1 MEGTGLRTQGSCPG
15 PHSRVSVTQH
25 TQRQGAGSPQKTED
39 PEPHGT
45 RLWARGDRSQHG
57 ASRRHRTCS
66 PACWPCPPT
75 PAAHEE
81 RPGPRPQPPP
91 PGAAAERQEPGPGG
105 PRRPR
110 GFRPSRPLAPAA
122 HRRGPPTRSPRSGP
136 PRPPPEP
143 PEACPSPLLLCLKTR
158 PLPARPTR
166 PRSPPRPSCPCPGLP
181 KQDTH
186 ASRHKVEG
194 GWGWGCEGG
203 PTSLTQGGRGG
214 AGPCLDGGTWPASTQ
229 PLGKGLPSAVKTEPG
244 HRCATPS
251 RHLSAHCRDQH
262 GPHSHQAELVSG
274 TGPTEVWRPSGLTR
288 GPRGWE
294 PCPDTTLRIPLS
306 LGGCEAQGPAAPP
319 PGPAAPQTSSA
330 WWGWTH
336 HGHRAPGPP
345 PVSQSSRPPTAP
357 GSASRQPQRLPLSR
371 PGSLRL
377 RAVAHAPQVSSAPL
391 PGSPPPGLLPH
402 IPGARPSSLQA
413 PGPRDPRSWRAGV
426 RGAPALT
433 SQDTGGSSGPHLPGH
448 RAVPAPCCLA
458 PGANGHTGL
467 CWGRGDK
474 GRLTTGARD

>member
-1 MEGTGLRTQGSCPG
+1 MLDATPGTAACPALPASEPALRGPLHAACLRGQCPQARPQGMEGTGLRTQGSCPG
-15 PHSRVSVTQH
+15 PHSRVSATQH
-25 TQRQGAGSPQKTED
+25 TQRQGTSSPQKTED

-45 RLWARGDRSQHG
+45 WLWARGDRSQHG

-66 PACWPCPPT
+66 PAHWPCPPT

-91 PGAAAERQEPGPGG
+91 PGAAAEWQEPGPGG
-105 PRRPR
+105 PQRPR
-110 GFRPSRPLAPAA
+110 GFRLSCPLAPAA

-136 PRPPPEP
+136 PHPPPEP

-186 ASRHKVEG
+186 ASRHKAQG

-203 PTSLTQGGRGG
+203 PSSLTQGGRGG
-214 AGPCLDGGTWPASTQ
+214 AGPCLDGGTWPASTR

-274 TGPTEVWRPSGLTR
+274 TGPTEVWRPSGLIR

-294 PCPDTTLRIPLS
+294 PRPDTTLRIPLS

-336 HGHRAPGPP
+336 HCHRAPGPP
-345 PVSQSSRPPTAP
+345 PVSGQAHTPHCTAP
-357 GSASRQPQRLPLSR
+357 GSAPRQPQRLPLSR

-391 PGSPPPGLLPH
+391 PGSPPQPAPPH
-402 IPGARPSSLQA
+402 TRDAAIITAG
-413 PGPRDPRSWRAGV
+413 PGPP
-426 RGAPALT
+426 
-433 SQDTGGSSGPHLPGH
+433 
-448 RAVPAPCCLA
+448 
-458 PGANGHTGL
+458 
-467 CWGRGDK
+467 
-474 GRLTTGARD
+474 